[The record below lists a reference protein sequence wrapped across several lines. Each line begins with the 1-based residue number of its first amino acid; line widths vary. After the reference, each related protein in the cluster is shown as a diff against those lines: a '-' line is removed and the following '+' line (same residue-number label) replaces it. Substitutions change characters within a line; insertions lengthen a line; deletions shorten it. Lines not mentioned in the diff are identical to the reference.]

1 MKNNLLDKKS
11 RFKKEK
17 KKKAFIKFKWKNSY
31 ASRNLEKRKKK
42 FQYNIRI
49 CICDPMAK
57 QTKKALT
64 WIISMWLSE
73 AYIKNASKD
82 FWLELRDERDI
93 YFLMYKYITGPKAYI
108 AGAYEN
114 YLFRKCYEENHFWQ
128 FAAKIISFLR
138 CPRKKSFQ
146 RMCPGKKSL

>member
-93 YFLMYKYITGPKAYI
+93 YFLMYKYITGPKAYMYSI
-108 AGAYEN
+108 VKRLAYTGMKRILILKLPSKTSNATDREYAQRI
-114 YLFRKCYEENHFWQ
+114 YL
-128 FAAKIISFLR
+128 
-138 CPRKKSFQ
+138 
-146 RMCPGKKSL
+146 